1 MNFKNKTMEY
11 SPLKYL
17 DYDVSQML
25 CEQVRLSQEYVAR
38 EYHINLYNKYKYSNP
53 YKKDINE
60 LIKFKYV
67 FPIWNERYLEQGL
80 NIEEMRWRER
90 ILKPENRL
98 FKFDLKIVNN

>member
-1 MNFKNKTMEY
+1 MEF

-17 DYDVSQML
+17 DYDVSYIL
-25 CEQVRLSQEYVAR
+25 CEQVRLSQEGISR
-38 EYHINLYNKYKYSNP
+38 DFHIELYDKYKYSNP

-60 LIKFKYV
+60 LITFKYV
-67 FPIWNERYLEQGL
+67 STIQNERYLEQGL
-80 NIEEMRWRER
+80 NIEEMRWREC